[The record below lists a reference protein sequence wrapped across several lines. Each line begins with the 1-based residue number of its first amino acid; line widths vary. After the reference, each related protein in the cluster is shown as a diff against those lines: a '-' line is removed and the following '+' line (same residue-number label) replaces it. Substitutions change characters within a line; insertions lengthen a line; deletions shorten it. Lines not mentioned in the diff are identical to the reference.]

1 MAPTIHVNCED
12 VEFSGKHVKF
22 FSIQLT
28 SVIGVDVVWTGIF
41 GLEGGAGKK
50 VIIIVAFRIDR
61 SLVYTGWIN
70 KITYIGTIFKVYTVE
85 LVQSDIWIFW
95 YPVTSDKNLWS

>member
-1 MAPTIHVNCED
+1 MKGKHTLNVAGNCYKRDINIMAPTVHVNRED
-12 VEFSGKHVKF
+12 VEFSGKDVKF

-50 VIIIVAFRIDR
+50 VIIIHC
-61 SLVYTGWIN
+61 
-70 KITYIGTIFKVYTVE
+70 TVKS
-85 LVQSDIWIFW
+85 VFI
-95 YPVTSDKNLWS
+95 

>member
-1 MAPTIHVNCED
+1 MKGKHALYIDRNCFKRDINIMAPTVHVNRED
-12 VEFSGKHVKF
+12 VEFSGKDVKF

-50 VIIIVAFRIDR
+50 VIIIHC
-61 SLVYTGWIN
+61 
-70 KITYIGTIFKVYTVE
+70 TVKS
-85 LVQSDIWIFW
+85 VFI
-95 YPVTSDKNLWS
+95 

>member
-1 MAPTIHVNCED
+1 
-12 VEFSGKHVKF
+12 
-22 FSIQLT
+22 LT

-61 SLVYTGWIN
+61 SLVYTG
-70 KITYIGTIFKVYTVE
+70 
-85 LVQSDIWIFW
+85 
-95 YPVTSDKNLWS
+95 